1 MGKVSKRNSS
11 NAKKKPFR
19 KEKNNLPKT
28 RKDIRKEKRNVK
40 KIHKKEYFERSKKK
54 QVGQFVKYPNN
65 EIDLEDDEVVNTV
78 KNTDGM
84 KKKGKNI
91 SDSSRFKD
99 IEADKKREIKL
110 KSGMQEHRKSQL
122 LKANEDEDKIIKKL
136 EKQLKFKKNKAGSIP
151 KSFASDGLSYLLEV
165 CDPKTMTAAIAAEK
179 HLADSDSGS
188 DFEED
193 LAIATGQTNKKD
205 KKKNKEKTS
214 NDISMDYESMDD
226 EEDFEEEDD
235 EEPFEEE
242 DDEEESDMSDG
253 NSEEDQIVNG
263 LNGKYK
269 VKNIPNAKRL
279 LEINGDE
286 SEDDSNEDEE
296 EPLPVAKKKMKKTA
310 LKNKN
315 KSDEEDGS
323 EDDAFEDYE
332 EGELDDSLEDGEL
345 TEEELEMLYSG
356 ASSYPDGVFR
366 AGNLTPIYE
375 ETESDLDLYK
385 KGIEVPSMLKKCVDS
400 SVDDMS
406 EASVNDSSD
415 ASMNDSSECEMDP
428 SMNESDES
436 ECGHVDGFVSSGDDS
451 DGENEQI
458 VVNGKIIN
466 TYGRELNPTVEEDF
480 DRCPQLDKLLAN
492 ISDSESELP
501 FSKNTTINSSNAD
514 SGSTDKKKKKIKK
527 KRKNLSDDDDVS
539 MAAKN
544 NCKSDNY
551 VKPSKKSK
559 IDKKQSKTIK
569 EDSEEDD
576 GDSNPE
582 FSDDEMSVGAQSDL
596 GGDDEEGKKL
606 NPDGTWEDIYGRKRD
621 KDGNIINDQEVQVSG
636 SKYVPP
642 HMRKLENEVETA
654 EITQL
659 KRQIKSLLNKVAGSN
674 MHWISTQLESL
685 YNSNSRYS
693 VNNAFCSLWMA
704 AVIQPVTSAD
714 RMVIEHSVLVAILH
728 ANVGSEIGAH
738 FLQTVVKR
746 FDDMLKTQQTIENKE
761 LDNLVLGLSQLYN
774 FKIFHSS
781 LLYDIL
787 NKFVESLSEKSIECI
802 LVILRSVG
810 GVLRKEDPS
819 ALKLFIQNTQ
829 EKAGHLKN
837 SSSGSRVN
845 FLLDVLLAIKNNNM
859 NKIPNYDPSYSEELK
874 KSMKTIVRRGNTV
887 IPLNIKLDDL
897 LKADE
902 RGRWWIV
909 GSAWESNLKP
919 EKCGGKNKQVDSQQ
933 AHLLKLADKQRI
945 NTDLRRSIFCIIMS
959 AEDYVDA
966 FEKLQHL
973 GLKHQQEREIIH
985 VLLACCLQESK
996 YNPYYS
1002 VLAQRFCDY
1011 DRKFQMSIQYTV
1023 WDKLKD
1029 LDTCSMFQISN
1040 LAQFL
1045 THLFVEKG
1053 LPLSILK
1060 VVQFAE
1066 LSKPTL
1072 RLMRQILL
1080 GVMLHKEPQ
1089 TILEVFQRIA
1099 VSPKLHLFRESL
1111 RLFIS
1116 HFLLKNS
1123 NKKEN
1128 VLSEEQ
1134 IVLLKERASAVDRI
1148 LQSDS
1153 KLKF

>member
-345 TEEELEMLYSG
+345 TEEELEMLYS
-356 ASSYPDGVFR
+356 
-366 AGNLTPIYE
+366 
-375 ETESDLDLYK
+375 
-385 KGIEVPSMLKKCVDS
+385 
-400 SVDDMS
+400 
-406 EASVNDSSD
+406 
-415 ASMNDSSECEMDP
+415 
-428 SMNESDES
+428 
-436 ECGHVDGFVSSGDDS
+436 
-451 DGENEQI
+451 
-458 VVNGKIIN
+458 
-466 TYGRELNPTVEEDF
+466 
-480 DRCPQLDKLLAN
+480 
-492 ISDSESELP
+492 
-501 FSKNTTINSSNAD
+501 D